1 MARLGELL
9 ISARLIEPEKVE
21 QALRAQVVWGGRL
34 GTNLIELGCI
44 DLDGLSRALG
54 RQHGLPAA
62 LARHFDKADI
72 TLQRELSPDIAKMYS
87 VVPLLKIGGRRIAV
101 VALDPL
107 PPDAI
112 AALADVYF
120 CTPADIVVSVAAEMR
135 VRYHLERVYG
145 IQRHTRFLRS
155 RGKTITPFPQF
166 DADFAVESDS
176 VSDVSIPIVVEPG
189 QPPRLK
195 RAPTAPPAEAK
206 VDAEEL
212 AALAALIDEAS
223 AASTAHDPDAGG
235 RERRT
240 YVRTLAEAQ
249 APDPGITDSQRQ
261 AQLARIAIKRVAVN
275 DKDGTPIPPSKKDKA
290 TGERTAISDAV
301 PTTLVEATRGIRRAN
316 NRDRVAELIIDSIQR
331 FQTRVDT
338 GLLLVIRGA
347 VAIGWKHFGKLPL
360 VPHEIAMPLDQGGLL
375 PAAAE
380 RNATVRAACSEL
392 CESDQLLLR
401 ALGKDGGDLAIVP
414 IAIADRVM
422 CLIATVAE
430 HDAPVAVVES
440 VATAA
445 GSAFARLMRNAS
457 R

>member
-54 RQHGLPAA
+54 RRHGLPAA

-72 TLQRELSPDIAKMYS
+72 ALQRELSPDIARMYS
-87 VVPLLKIGGRRIAV
+87 VVPLLKISGSRIAV
-101 VALDPL
+101 VTLDPL
-107 PPDAI
+107 PEDAI

-120 CTPADIVVSVAAEMR
+120 CRPADIVVSVAAEMR

-176 VSDVSIPIVVEPG
+176 VSDVSIPIIVEPG
-189 QPPRLK
+189 QPPRLE
-195 RAPTAPPAEAK
+195 RAPTAPPAEAQI
-206 VDAEEL
+206 EEL
-212 AALAALIDEAS
+212 AALSALIDEAS
-223 AASTAHDPDAGG
+223 DTQAAPSEEPGG

-240 YVRTLAEAQ
+240 YVKTLADAQ
-249 APDPGITDSQRQ
+249 PPEPGFTDSQRQ
-261 AQLARIAIKRVAVN
+261 AQLARIAIKRVAVG
-275 DKDGTPIPPSKKDKA
+275 DKDGTPIPPSKKDKG
-290 TGERTAISDAV
+290 TGERDAITDAV
-301 PTTLVEATRGIRRAN
+301 PTTLVEATRAIRRGN
-316 NRDRVAELIIDSIQR
+316 NRDRVAELIIDAIQR
-331 FQTRVDT
+331 FQTRVDAA
-338 GLLLVIRGA
+338 LLLVIRGA
-347 VAIGWKHFGKLPL
+347 VAIGWKHFCRLPL
-360 VPHEIAMPLDQGGLL
+360 VPYELAVPLDQGGLL
-375 PAAAE
+375 PAAIE
-380 RNATVRAACSEL
+380 RNATARATCGNLA
-392 CESDQLLLR
+392 DIDDLLLR
-401 ALGKDGGDLAIVP
+401 KLGKDGGDLAIVP
-414 IAIADRVM
+414 ISIADRVM
-422 CLIATVAE
+422 CLIALAVE
-430 HDAPVAVVES
+430 PGAPVAVVES

>member
-54 RQHGLPAA
+54 RRHGLPAA

-72 TLQRELSPDIAKMYS
+72 ALQRELSPDIARMYS
-87 VVPLLKIGGRRIAV
+87 VVPLLRIGGSRVAV

-107 PPDAI
+107 PEDAI
-112 AALADVYF
+112 AALADIYF
-120 CTPADIVVSVAAEMR
+120 CRPTDIVVSVAAEMR

-166 DADFAVESDS
+166 DADFALESDS
-176 VSDVSIPIVVEPG
+176 VSDVSIPIIVEPG

-195 RAPTAPPAEAK
+195 RAPTAPPAEAQI
-206 VDAEEL
+206 EEL
-212 AALAALIDEAS
+212 AALSAAIDEALDTQ
-223 AASTAHDPDAGG
+223 AAPSEEPGG

-240 YVRTLAEAQ
+240 YVKTLADGEPEPAF
-249 APDPGITDSQRQ
+249 TDSQRQ
-261 AQLARIAIKRVAVN
+261 AQLARIAIKRVAVG
-275 DKDGTPIPPSKKDKA
+275 DKDGTPIPPSKKDKG
-290 TGERTAISDAV
+290 TGERAAITDGV
-301 PTTLVEATRGIRRAN
+301 PTTLVEATRGIRRGN
-316 NRDRVAELIIDSIQR
+316 NRDRVAELIIDAIQR
-331 FQTRVDT
+331 FQTRVDAA
-338 GLLLVIRGA
+338 LLLVIRGT
-347 VAIGWKHFGKLPL
+347 VAIGWKHFGRVPL
-360 VPHEIAMPLDQGGLL
+360 VPHELAVPIDHGGLL
-375 PAAAE
+375 PAAIE
-380 RNATVRAACSEL
+380 RNATVRAPCGDLGEI
-392 CESDQLLLR
+392 DGLLLR
-401 ALGKDGGDLAIVP
+401 SLGKDSGDLAIVP

-422 CLIATVAE
+422 CLIATAA
-430 HDAPVAVVES
+430 DPAAPVAVVES

-445 GSAFARLMRNAS
+445 GAAFARLMRNAS